1 MNTAPPYLMHL
12 NDHPAPLMVRG
23 AGSWLYDETGRAY
36 LDFIQGWAVNA
47 LGHCPP
53 EVVNALSAQAQ
64 QLLTP
69 SPALR
74 NQPREEL
81 ARLLCEHTGLDKAY
95 FCNSGAE
102 ANDCATKLA
111 RKWGRLHRDGAY
123 EVITTLGGFH
133 GRTLAMT
140 AASGKPGWDAIAPP
154 NLPGFVKVPFG
165 DLAAMYDAIGERTCA
180 VLLEPIQG
188 EAGVIVPPRDYLREV
203 RRLTRQHGV
212 LLVLD
217 EIQTGCGRTGSLLH
231 SQLHGVLPDVVT
243 LGKGLGGGVPIGAV
257 LATEHAAC
265 FALGD
270 HGGTFGGNPL
280 ACAAAV
286 ALLSTITQP
295 GFFETVMARG
305 ELLAAGLRKLEAD
318 SGVIAELR
326 GAGLLWGLKLKQP
339 LARQVATHCFEAGL
353 IINATRDDTLRLM
366 PQLRVTESEIE
377 LVLKRLKE
385 ALSCAGLLARRG
397 IAVRPARLH

>member
-1 MNTAPPYLMHL
+1 MNTEPPYLMHL
-12 NDHPAPLMVRG
+12 NDRPAPLMVRG

-53 EVVNALSAQAQ
+53 EVVNALSAQAR

-81 ARLLCEHTGLDKAY
+81 ARLLCEQTGLDKAY

-111 RKWGRLHRDGAY
+111 RKWGRLHRGGAY

-140 AASGKPGWDAIAPP
+140 AASGKPGWDDIAPP
-154 NLPGFVKVPFG
+154 NLPGFVKIPFG
-165 DLAAMYDAIGERTCA
+165 DLAAMDDAIGERTCA

-188 EAGVIVPPRDYLREV
+188 EAGVIVPPQDYLREV
-203 RRLTRQHGV
+203 RRLTRERGV

-231 SQLHGVLPDVVT
+231 AQLHGVLPDVVT

-295 GFFETVMARG
+295 GFFETVLARG

-318 SGVIAELR
+318 SGVIGELR
-326 GAGLLWGLKLKQP
+326 GAGLLWGLKLEQP

-366 PQLRVTESEIE
+366 PQLRVTEAEIA

-385 ALSCAGLLARRG
+385 ALNCVGLLARRRV
-397 IAVRPARLH
+397 AVRPARLH